1 MNTYEVMFLFDPAV
15 GANWET
21 VEKEIE
27 RLMSR
32 AEGELIVTNKLE
44 ERKLAYEIQ
53 GRKRGLYV
61 LCYFRADAQKIV
73 SLERDIKLSE
83 LVLRAIILRVEGYSE
98 EKMRSATLGGGFQE
112 RSPQKADASSQ
123 PTKPEAESAKEKT
136 EEKPK
141 AQDSPPAES
150 TEPPAELVASSTE
163 ESKTSEPEA

>member
-1 MNTYEVMFLFDPAV
+1 MNTYEVMFLFDAAV

-21 VEKEIE
+21 VEKEID

-32 AEGELIVTNKLE
+32 SQSELIVTNKLE
-44 ERKLAYEIQ
+44 ERKLAYEIK

-73 SLERDIKLSE
+73 GLERDIKLSE

-112 RSPQKADASSQ
+112 KPPYKTDAPSQKTS
-123 PTKPEAESAKEKT
+123 PEAESGKEQTQAKE
-136 EEKPK
+136 P
-141 AQDSPPAES
+141 APAES
-150 TEPPAELVASSTE
+150 SEPQAELIASGTE
-163 ESKTSEPEA
+163 EAKTSEPEA

>member
-1 MNTYEVMFLFDPAV
+1 MNTYEVMFLFDPAI

-21 VEKEIE
+21 VEQEIE

-61 LCYFRADAQKIV
+61 LCYFRADAQKIA

-83 LVLRAIILRVEGYSE
+83 LVLRAIVLRVEGYSE
-98 EKMRSATLGGGFQE
+98 EKMRSANLSGGFQE
-112 RSPQKADASSQ
+112 KSPQKTEAPSP
-123 PTKPEAESAKEKT
+123 PTQPEAKPT
-136 EEKPK
+136 EEQPQ
-141 AQDSPPAES
+141 AQDPPQAEGD
-150 TEPPAELVASSTE
+150 EPQAELIASSTE
-163 ESKTSEPEA
+163 EGNTSEPEA